1 MAASDDARAQA
12 RHRAEAMQTSLDQVL
27 EATRDTQAL
36 LDKLDH
42 LGHSL
47 FELAKS
53 WDAVSA
59 DRAASVRAQEAEIR
73 VIRRQLERLGE
84 YEAAEAESIIK
95 DVERALRAVTDRNP
109 SQ

>member
-1 MAASDDARAQA
+1 MSASEDAKAQA
-12 RHRAEAMQTSLDQVL
+12 LKRAEAMQASLDQVL
-27 EATRDTQAL
+27 DAARDTQAL

-53 WDAVSA
+53 WDKVSA
-59 DRAASVRAQEAEIR
+59 ERAASVRAQEAEIR
-73 VIRRQLERLGE
+73 TIRRQLERLGE

-95 DVERALRAVTDRNP
+95 DVERALKAITD
-109 SQ
+109 